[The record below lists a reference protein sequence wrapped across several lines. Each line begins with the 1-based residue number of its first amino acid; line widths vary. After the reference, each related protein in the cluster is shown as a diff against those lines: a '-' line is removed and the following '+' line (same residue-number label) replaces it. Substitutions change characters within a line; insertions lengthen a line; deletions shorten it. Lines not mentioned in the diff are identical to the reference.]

1 MDEPE
6 QGKWSPAAGRRLR
19 MLRRERGLTLRV
31 CAQHLQV
38 SFPILSKWET
48 GTEQP
53 SVKTQQKIAA
63 FLDVKWEWLV
73 TGSGPIKPDPAH
85 NTPWPAE
92 EMTNRWHITP
102 VLPPD
107 WPPAFQAF
115 MSAAVEFGLNP
126 SSSALS
132 RLVYRARELG
142 TEQPLPPEL
151 EAAVRSVTNQ
161 GFRWPGFAEM
171 YLRGTDAALD
181 SIEEIWRRLLKS

>member
-1 MDEPE
+1 MNEPE

-53 SVKTQQKIAA
+53 SHKAQQKLAA
-63 FLDVKWEWLV
+63 YFDINWKWLV
-73 TGSGPIKPDPAH
+73 TGSGPIKPDPAPVL
-85 NTPWPAE
+85 PWPKEKMA
-92 EMTNRWHITP
+92 NQWHITP

-115 MSAAVEFGLNP
+115 MAAAVEFGLEP
-126 SSSALS
+126 SSSALA

-181 SIEEIWRRLLKS
+181 SIEELWRRLLKS